1 MDIATAI
8 GVIVGGGFIFLGII
22 GEELDV
28 ENLMSFVDAPAL
40 MIVVGGL
47 LAACCISFPMKDLLR
62 IPQVYM
68 LLWRTR
74 RDSPMELINKLVQF
88 AEVARRDGILALEGV
103 TESLDDEF
111 LVRGIQL
118 AVDGTDPELIEQIM
132 NTELDQ
138 ITERHL
144 VGKRLFDSM
153 TKYGP
158 SWALF
163 GTITGMILMLRS
175 LGNAAD
181 PGAIGRGMAVALVCT
196 FYGTL
201 SAYFLFGPAA
211 DKLLARHEDEMLMR
225 HIVIRG
231 VLAIQSGDNP
241 RIVEQKLRVF
251 LPPRLRS
258 VETRK

>member
-1 MDIATAI
+1 MDIATAV
-8 GVIVGGGFIFLGII
+8 GVLVGGLFIFLGII
-22 GEELDV
+22 GGEFNFEDLKGF
-28 ENLMSFVDAPAL
+28 MDARAL
-40 MIVVGGL
+40 MIVGGGL
-47 LAACCISFPMKDLLR
+47 LAACCISFPIKDLLR
-62 IPQVYM
+62 MPRVYL
-68 LLWRTR
+68 LLWRLR
-74 RDSPMELINKLVQF
+74 KDSPMDLINKLVQF
-88 AEVARRDGILALEGV
+88 AEIARRDGILALEGV

-111 LVRGIQL
+111 LIRGIQL

-138 ITERHL
+138 ITERHM
-144 VGKRLFDSM
+144 VGKRLFDSL

-163 GTITGMILMLRS
+163 GTITGMVLMLRN
-175 LGNAAD
+175 LGNVAD

-196 FYGTL
+196 FYGL
-201 SAYFLFGPAA
+201 IVAYFLFGPAA
-211 DKLLARHEDEMLMR
+211 DKLLSRHEDEMLMR

-251 LPPRLRS
+251 LPPRMRS